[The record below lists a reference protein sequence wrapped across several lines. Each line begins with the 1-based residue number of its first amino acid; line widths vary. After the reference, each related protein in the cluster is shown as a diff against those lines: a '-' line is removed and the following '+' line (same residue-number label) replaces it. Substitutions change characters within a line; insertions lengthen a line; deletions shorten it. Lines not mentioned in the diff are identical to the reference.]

1 MFSNSS
7 SGYGL
12 TAILLHWLSAIA
24 VFVLFGLG
32 FWMVDLTYYS
42 SWYQTAPHIHKS
54 IGLLLLGLIL
64 IRLVWRGL
72 SASPNALEHHKTWEK
87 QLAKWIHRLLYML
100 LLFIMVSGIMISTA
114 DGRDIWIF
122 DWFAVPFPNAFIDDQ
137 ADLAGI
143 VHQYLAYT
151 LITLV
156 VFHALGA
163 IKHHIVDKDNTL
175 TRMLKPVRR
184 Q

>member
-1 MFSNSS
+1 
-7 SGYGL
+7 
-12 TAILLHWLSAIA
+12 
-24 VFVLFGLG
+24 
-32 FWMVDLTYYS
+32 
-42 SWYQTAPHIHKS
+42 
-54 IGLLLLGLIL
+54 
-64 IRLVWRGL
+64 
-72 SASPNALEHHKTWEK
+72 
-87 QLAKWIHRLLYML
+87 ML

-163 IKHHIVDKDNTL
+163 IKHHIIDKDNTL
-175 TRMLKPVRR
+175 TRMLKPV
-184 Q
+184 QKQ